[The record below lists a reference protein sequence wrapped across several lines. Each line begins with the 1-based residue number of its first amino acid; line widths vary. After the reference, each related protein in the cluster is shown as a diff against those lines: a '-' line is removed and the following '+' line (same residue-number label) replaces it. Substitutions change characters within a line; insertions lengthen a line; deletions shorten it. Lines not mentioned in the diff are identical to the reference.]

1 MSEQT
6 IKTMNERDMQK
17 INTRQRI
24 VKIAVQVLLYAFLIL
39 MAVIIVFPFYFMIIS
54 SVKELA
60 EYNVIYKRCCN
71 DD

>member
-24 VKIAVQVLLYAFLIL
+24 VKIAVQVLLYAFLIFF
-39 MAVIIVFPFYFMIIS
+39 IV
-54 SVKELA
+54 
-60 EYNVIYKRCCN
+60 
-71 DD
+71 